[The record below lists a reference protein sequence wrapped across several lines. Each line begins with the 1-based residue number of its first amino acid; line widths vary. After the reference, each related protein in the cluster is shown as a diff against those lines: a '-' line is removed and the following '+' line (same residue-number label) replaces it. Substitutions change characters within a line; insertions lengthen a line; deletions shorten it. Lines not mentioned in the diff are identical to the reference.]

1 MALDYFV
8 TKFYKF
14 PFVEKQVLKD
24 FFLSD
29 EIDKWG
35 AFTLLVPTMDKKD
48 ILLLVTVNN
57 LSIFDRIEDYLL
69 AVEIEGG
76 EYLQAAKWWGT
87 QYTTFY
93 PSANIS
99 DLSA

>member
-14 PFVEKQVLKD
+14 PWVDKQVLKD

-29 EIDKWG
+29 DIDKWG
-35 AFTLLVPTMDKKD
+35 AFTLLVPLKEKKD

-57 LSIFDRIEDYLL
+57 LSIFDRIEEQFLG
-69 AVEIEGG
+69 VEIDPV
-76 EYLQAAKWWGT
+76 EYANAAKWWGME
-87 QYTTFY
+87 YTTFY
-93 PSANIS
+93 PSADIS
-99 DLSA
+99 DFSS

>member
-35 AFTLLVPTMDKKD
+35 AFTLLIPTKGETN
-48 ILLLVTVNN
+48 ILLLLTVNN
-57 LSIFDRIEDYLL
+57 LSIFDRIEEQLL
-69 AVEIEGG
+69 GEEIEPA
-76 EYLQAAKWWGT
+76 EYIKAAKWWGT
-87 QYTTFY
+87 EYTTFY
-93 PSANIS
+93 PSADIS
-99 DLSA
+99 DLAS

>member
-29 EIDKWG
+29 DIDKWG
-35 AFTLLVPTMDKKD
+35 AFTLLVPVKGSND
-48 ILLLVTVNN
+48 IFLLAAVNN
-57 LSIFDRIEDYLL
+57 LSIFDRIEVELL
-69 AVEIEGG
+69 GIEVELIEFRN
-76 EYLQAAKWWGT
+76 AAKWSGT
-87 QYTTFY
+87 DYTPFY
-93 PSANIS
+93 PSADIS
-99 DLSA
+99 SFF

>member
-14 PFVEKQVLKD
+14 QFIEKQVLKD

-35 AFTLLVPTMDKKD
+35 AYTLLVPTKEKKD
-48 ILLLVTVNN
+48 ILLLLTVNK
-57 LSIFDRIEDYLL
+57 LSIFDKIEEQLL
-69 AVEIEGG
+69 GEEIEPS
-76 EYLQAAKWWGT
+76 EYAKAAKWWGSD
-87 QYTTFY
+87 YAIFY
-93 PSANIS
+93 PSADIS
-99 DLSA
+99 DFAS